1 MRERMDI
8 VDGNWPCERLIWF
21 DPLDFSEDG
30 EDGIPL
36 TITDGYLFWRPIVPL
51 YSIIFERFTTWDEA
65 YRAFRALSEKMS
77 RMCRKRPDI
86 ACMLGLSCTE
96 GRGAVKERA
105 KSGKRG
111 AAEFVVKGKEVA
123 PHIHMV
129 IMASN
134 TATVCKEITSKY
146 NRKRGFTAAKS
157 KKMDSLAYVSY
168 VYNQSNYI
176 TNHGCFDFSAYCIPY
191 DENQFPKHNE
201 YLKWLDE
208 QDGDKKHKRYNAYM
222 EKWKGAANG
231 KNMDLNQADATHIGE
246 YRVGKGEEQQE
257 CRGIT
262 SRNRRLKRSN
272 PF

>member
-105 KSGKRG
+105 KSGRPRNLR
-111 AAEFVVKGKEVA
+111 F
-123 PHIHMV
+123 
-129 IMASN
+129 
-134 TATVCKEITSKY
+134 
-146 NRKRGFTAAKS
+146 
-157 KKMDSLAYVSY
+157 LAGV
-168 VYNQSNYI
+168 
-176 TNHGCFDFSAYCIPY
+176 
-191 DENQFPKHNE
+191 
-201 YLKWLDE
+201 
-208 QDGDKKHKRYNAYM
+208 
-222 EKWKGAANG
+222 
-231 KNMDLNQADATHIGE
+231 
-246 YRVGKGEEQQE
+246 
-257 CRGIT
+257 
-262 SRNRRLKRSN
+262 
-272 PF
+272 

>member
-1 MRERMDI
+1 
-8 VDGNWPCERLIWF
+8 
-21 DPLDFSEDG
+21 
-30 EDGIPL
+30 
-36 TITDGYLFWRPIVPL
+36 
-51 YSIIFERFTTWDEA
+51 
-65 YRAFRALSEKMS
+65 
-77 RMCRKRPDI
+77 
-86 ACMLGLSCTE
+86 
-96 GRGAVKERA
+96 
-105 KSGKRG
+105 
-111 AAEFVVKGKEVA
+111 
-123 PHIHMV
+123 
-129 IMASN
+129 
-134 TATVCKEITSKY
+134 
-146 NRKRGFTAAKS
+146 
-157 KKMDSLAYVSY
+157 MDSLAYVSY

-246 YRVGKGEEQQE
+246 YGVGKGEEQQE

-262 SRNRRLKRSN
+262 ARNRSLKRSN